1 MCLRHH
7 SDVGVSV
14 NHSKDCLKFS
24 NAEAK
29 GRVKYIKWVYFKQS
43 KIHLTDRATQAKQS
57 KIQSELKE
65 LGNI

>member
-1 MCLRHH
+1 MSICVSYH

-29 GRVKYIKWVYFKQS
+29 SRVKYIKRVYFEES
-43 KIHLTDRATQAKQS
+43 KL
-57 KIQSELKE
+57 QSEFKD